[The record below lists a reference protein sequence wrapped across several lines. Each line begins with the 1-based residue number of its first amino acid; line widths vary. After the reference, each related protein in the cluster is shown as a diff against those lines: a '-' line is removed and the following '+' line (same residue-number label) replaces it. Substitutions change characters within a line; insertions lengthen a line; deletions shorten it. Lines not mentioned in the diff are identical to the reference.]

1 MIWLLTWAVLFVVV
15 IYSPIGSPELYRQ
28 DNYIVYN
35 QGVNFGGGIA
45 NAPKM
50 QSYQQSDGMS
60 MTLPSYT
67 STTSTKTYSVNQ
79 MASPERTIGQASY
92 RVSATVNN
100 KINTRTTTIQ
110 NHDSAGAYTFMSSRG
125 KRGQEYSAPQTVDVS
140 SLSTDLAINNDP
152 TTTRQLVGGV
162 LDGGTDPVGDPTGPP
177 IPVGDGFLVLLVMVA
192 GYTLWKRKAL
202 RRTDFRIR
210 Y

>member
-60 MTLPSYT
+60 MSLPTYT
-67 STTSTKTYSVNQ
+67 GTTTTKTYSVNQ
-79 MASPERTIGQASY
+79 MASAERTIGQANY

-100 KINTRTTTIQ
+100 KINTRTSTIQ
-110 NHDSAGAYTFMSSRG
+110 NRDSAGAYTFMNSR
-125 KRGQEYSAPQTVDVS
+125 KNSQAYSTPQTVDVS

-152 TTTRQLVGGV
+152 TTTRQLASETV
-162 LDGGTDPVGDPTGPP
+162 LDGGTDPGGDPTGPP
-177 IPVGDGFLVLLVMVA
+177 IPVGDGFLALLVMVA
-192 GYTLWKRKAL
+192 GYTLWKRNVW
-202 RRTDFRIR
+202 RV
-210 Y
+210 